1 MVNQFYRDNSVLGLI
16 SECHSP
22 SLKNFENFLLDIFI
36 CGMFN
41 QFSQLFHERFRANL
55 KFNFLMGEIEGEIL
69 ILQIVLTCYKN
80 SLLNG
85 GTHHIEL

>member
-1 MVNQFYRDNSVLGLI
+1 
-16 SECHSP
+16 
-22 SLKNFENFLLDIFI
+22 
-36 CGMFN
+36 MFN